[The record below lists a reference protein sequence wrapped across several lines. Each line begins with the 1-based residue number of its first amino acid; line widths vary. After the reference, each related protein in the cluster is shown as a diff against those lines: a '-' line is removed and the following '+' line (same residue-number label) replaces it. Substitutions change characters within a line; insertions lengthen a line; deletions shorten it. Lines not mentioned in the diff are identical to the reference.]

1 MTTLR
6 ARAPGKVNL
15 CLFLGPRREDGR
27 HELVSVVAPLSLADE
42 LELTPGPPGT
52 GSDEVVCPGV
62 EGENLA
68 ARALA
73 RYREATA
80 WDAPPQRL
88 TIAKHVP
95 IAAGMGGG
103 SGDAAA
109 ALRLAAHAAGPER
122 GHRLA
127 ALAAELGSDVPA
139 QMVAGPSLVTGAG
152 ESVRALDPLPPCAV
166 VVVPTPRPLATADVF
181 AQADRLELTRSGAQL
196 GEQLGRVQA
205 ALARDARLPDELM
218 VNDLEAAACS
228 LCPEIDAALEGARA
242 AGVDRALVSGSG
254 PTVFGVMWG
263 TDAAER
269 ARDAAERLASQF
281 PGACAAEPVSAGFAD
296 PLEVEE

>member
-15 CLFLGPRREDGR
+15 CLLLGPRREDGR

-42 LELTPGPPGT
+42 LELAPAPRDANG
-52 GSDEVVCPGV
+52 DEVVCPGV

-73 RYREATA
+73 GYRRATG

-88 TIAKHVP
+88 TIAKRVP

-109 ALRLAAHAAGPER
+109 ALRLAVRAAGREDDSV
-122 GHRLA
+122 LA
-127 ALAAELGSDVPA
+127 DLAAELGSDVPA
-139 QMVAGPSLVTGAG
+139 QLIAGPSLVTGAG
-152 ESVRALDPLPPCAV
+152 ENVRALDSLSPYAV
-166 VVVPTPRPLATADVF
+166 VVVPSPRRLATADVF
-181 AQADRLELTRSGAQL
+181 AQADRMGLARSAAQL
-196 GEQLGRVQA
+196 GEQLARVQA
-205 ALARDARLPDELM
+205 ALESERTLPDDLI
-218 VNDLEAAACS
+218 VNDLEPAARS

-242 AGVDRALVSGSG
+242 AGADRVLVAGSG

-263 TDAAER
+263 NDAARR
-269 ARDAAERLASQF
+269 ARAAADELAPRF
-281 PGACAAEPVSAGFAD
+281 HGACAVEPVGGGFAD
-296 PLEVEE
+296 PVETSA